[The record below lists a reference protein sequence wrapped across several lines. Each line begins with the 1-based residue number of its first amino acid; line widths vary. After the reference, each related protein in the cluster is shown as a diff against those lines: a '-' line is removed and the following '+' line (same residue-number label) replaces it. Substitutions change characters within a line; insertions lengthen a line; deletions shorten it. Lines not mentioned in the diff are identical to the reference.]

1 MEQRCKSNPSNL
13 QHKPSSYKNDEKV
26 EILKVKYL
34 IFRPCTNMRV
44 LGYRE
49 WLWPDMNK
57 YIILQS
63 MGWDGANCPLRENM
77 SYKANGLTA
86 VQYFLDLH

>member
-1 MEQRCKSNPSNL
+1 
-13 QHKPSSYKNDEKV
+13 
-26 EILKVKYL
+26 
-34 IFRPCTNMRV
+34 MRV

-77 SYKANGLTA
+77 SYKANRLTA